1 MEIEKI
7 TIKAFKAVDD
17 PDACK
22 EYVHEHVKVLEDI
35 GVFSALKPDLSW
47 IEDPN
52 VIVIT
57 ARHEHLGLV
66 AGIRLHVASFGH
78 ELPMQ
83 KQLSKLDN
91 RISAYLGDLLPDG
104 NGEICGLWNAHRF
117 AGRGVPMLLMETAV
131 AIANQVGLTSMV
143 TFIAEYVAPYA
154 AQSGFKLMDQLQNG
168 GIFVYPIPTIKS
180 HAMVLSDA
188 LSMCSADTLHRQR
201 ILSLR
206 LRPHQKRSECPK
218 DVLLE
223 VEYELLEQA
232 PSTDEVAGRK
242 VQAA

>member
-1 MEIEKI
+1 MEVEKI

-17 PDACK
+17 PAACE
-22 EYVHEHVKVLEDI
+22 EYVREHVKVLEDI
-35 GVFSALKPDLSW
+35 GVFTALKPDLSW

-57 ARHEHLGLV
+57 AHHEVLGLV
-66 AGIRLHVASFGH
+66 AGIRVHVASFGN

-83 KQLSKLDN
+83 KHLSKLDN
-91 RISAYLGDLLPDG
+91 RISAYLGDLLPNG

-154 AQSGFKLMDQLQNG
+154 AQSGFKLMDRLQNG
-168 GIFVYPIPTIKS
+168 GVFIYPIPSIKS
-180 HAMVLSDA
+180 HAMVLDDA
-188 LSMCSADTLHRQR
+188 LSMCSADPLHRQR

-206 LRPHQKRSECPK
+206 LRPHQKRSERPK
-218 DVLLE
+218 GASLQVD
-223 VEYELLEQA
+223 YELLDKA